1 MKTDIYKDI
10 IGIDEFYKCF
20 PNKCWYNFGNIL
32 EFRYYKNQEN
42 YEWYDKLCVDLKL
55 SDLNEENV
63 ILLMFRGVTGGEHFE
78 LHNWISG
85 LDIIDLR
92 YKNTGWESHFEIIDF
107 EDSHI
112 HFYCDEVEVK
122 VISVNGESCTDK

>member
-1 MKTDIYKDI
+1 MYTGI
-10 IGIDEFYKCF
+10 IGIEEFYKCF

-42 YEWYDKLCVDLKL
+42 YEWYDELCIDLRL
-55 SDLNEENV
+55 SDTNEENI
-63 ILLMFRGVTGGEHFE
+63 ILLMFRGVTGGKHFE

-92 YKNTGWESHFEIIDF
+92 YKNVGWKSRYEVIDF
-107 EDSHI
+107 EESHI

-122 VISVNGESCTDK
+122 VISVN

>member
-1 MKTDIYKDI
+1 MYKDI
-10 IGIDEFYKCF
+10 IGIEEFYKSFTDKAWHC
-20 PNKCWYNFGNIL
+20 FGNIL
-32 EFRYYKNQEN
+32 EFRYYKNHEN
-42 YEWYDKLCVDLKL
+42 YEWYDKMCVDLKL

-63 ILLMFRGVTGGEHFE
+63 ILLMFRGLTGGEHFE
-78 LHNWISG
+78 LYNWISG

-92 YKNTGWESHFEIIDF
+92 YKNVGWESRYEIIDF

-122 VISVNGESCTDK
+122 VISVNGESYTDK

>member
-1 MKTDIYKDI
+1 MKTDMYKDI
-10 IGIDEFYKCF
+10 IGIEEFYKSF
-20 PNKCWYNFGNIL
+20 PNKVWHYFGNIL
-32 EFRYYKNQEN
+32 EFRYYKNHEN

-78 LHNWISG
+78 LYNWISG
-85 LDIIDLR
+85 LDIIDLH